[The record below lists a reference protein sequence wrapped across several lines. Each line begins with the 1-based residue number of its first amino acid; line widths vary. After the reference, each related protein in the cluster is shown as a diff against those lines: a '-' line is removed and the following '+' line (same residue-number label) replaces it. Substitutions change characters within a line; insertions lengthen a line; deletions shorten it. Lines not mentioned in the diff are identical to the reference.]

1 MDLFRE
7 LVRLNNLHELEKKS
21 ETVYESDTD
30 EDDDELEFIHS
41 LRRDF
46 INEYLKINNRQF
58 SLKRATLKKENN
70 NLKKSG

>member
-7 LVRLNNLHELEKKS
+7 LVRLNNLHELQNKS
-21 ETVYESDTD
+21 KIIYESESD
-30 EDDDELEFIHS
+30 EDEDELEFIHS

-58 SLKRATLKKENN
+58 SLSRRTLKKNN
-70 NLKKSG
+70 KNIKIIG